1 MLNNINIIT
10 FLTYINYLCPR
21 THVLKHALYAE
32 LTYPSFLKYKYLRA
46 FLANYL
52 TDRKK
57 GPY

>member
-1 MLNNINIIT
+1 M
-10 FLTYINYLCPR
+10 CPH